1 MGTVIDNE
9 KTKLK
14 CQIFTPIEVVNSM
27 LDYIGYSAN
36 LYGKSFLD
44 SSCGKGAFLIEAARR
59 YIIDCQSNGLSRTKI
74 KNGLGRDI
82 FGIELD
88 PFLYQEC
95 LNSLNKLTDS
105 FNIKRVTWQIKHADA
120 LRDPFQRH
128 FDYIVGNPPYV
139 SYWDLDQTERS
150 YVESTYSVCRSG
162 AWDYSYAF
170 LQDGYGR
177 LEDKGKMAYIVPNS
191 IFKTNSGKSVRNLL
205 RPFIIDIYD
214 YTTTNVF
221 GKVLTSPAILVVDKA
236 VDSSQISYHDLS
248 KNTHQ
253 IINRNSLG
261 DTWLFD
267 RNKYCAN
274 ATHRFGDYCNVNTSI
289 ATQCNNVFVL
299 QNWDDD
305 GRYLCRGDEK
315 IEKEAVRN
323 AASPRGKANGL
334 KEFIIFPYYYFNDKL
349 MHYSEDEFKDRFP
362 LAYKY
367 LSNERKKLEK
377 RDADKNSQWFEYGR
391 SQALKHINC
400 EKLLISTIVTGK
412 VRIYK
417 LEYDEVPYSGL
428 YITVKDNA
436 EGFSIDSAAEL
447 LSSSRFLEYIIPRG
461 INAHG
466 KSIRIVANNILNY
479 RW

>member
-9 KTKLK
+9 KTLK
-14 CQIFTPIEVVNSM
+14 CQIFTPIEVVNTM

-74 KNGLGRDI
+74 KNGLGRDF

-95 LNSLNKLTDS
+95 LNSLNELTDS

-139 SYWDLDQTERS
+139 SYWDLEQTERS
-150 YVESTYSVCRSG
+150 YVESTYSVCQSG

-177 LEDKGKMAYIVPNS
+177 LEDKGKMAYIVTNS
-191 IFKTNSGKSVRNLL
+191 IFKTNSGKRVRILL

-236 VDSSQISYHDLS
+236 VDSSKISYHDLS
-248 KNTHQ
+248 KKTHL
-253 IINRNSLG
+253 IISRNSLG

-267 RNKYCAN
+267 RNKHCAN
-274 ATHRFGDYCNVNTSI
+274 ATHRFGDYYN
-289 ATQCNNVFVL
+289 
-299 QNWDDD
+299 
-305 GRYLCRGDEK
+305 DEK

-323 AASPRGKANGL
+323 AASPRGKAHGV
-334 KEFIIFPYYYFNDKL
+334 KEFIIFPYYYIKDKL
-349 MHYSEDEFKDRFP
+349 MHYSEGEFKDRFP

-367 LSNERKKLEK
+367 LTNERKELEK

-412 VRIYK
+412 VRTYK

-436 EGFSIDSAAEL
+436 EGFSLDSAAEL
-447 LSSSRFLEYIIPRG
+447 LSSSRFLEYIIPQG

-466 KSIRIVANNILNY
+466 KSIRIVAKNILDY